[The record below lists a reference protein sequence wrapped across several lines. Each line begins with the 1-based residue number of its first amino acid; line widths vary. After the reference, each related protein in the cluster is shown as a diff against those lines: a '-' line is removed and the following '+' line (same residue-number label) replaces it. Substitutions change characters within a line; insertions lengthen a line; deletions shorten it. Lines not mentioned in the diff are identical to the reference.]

1 MKYILK
7 IQQNWFPRILVL
19 FVFLFM
25 SQLFAGATADKLDE
39 YFKKCYKNR
48 QFNGNVLVAINGQV
62 IYHKSFGISN
72 IDPERPLKLNSQ
84 FRLASLSKPITAMAV
99 TILKERGLL
108 KYDDELIKYIPEL
121 PYPGITIRHLL
132 THTSGI
138 PKYEDLTKKYWDL
151 EHEKFTEK
159 KYVTNDDII
168 ALLVEHHPDVLFNNG
183 DKYSYSNT
191 GYVLLA
197 SVVSRVSGEPFEKFL
212 KDNIFKPS
220 GMDHSLVY
228 SAVRNDKMENRVYG
242 YRLAMNGIDYISND
256 FHYMS
261 GLAGD
266 GAVYSTTADLFKW
279 DRVLYTEKLVSKS
292 SLDEAFSPAVLNDGS
307 STKYGLG
314 WGIGKSYSGKKT
326 VNHGGGWIAS
336 RTFLLREIEEDN
348 TVVILTN
355 HSSRHIY
362 NIRKAVSQIIHN
374 QPFEV
379 SKIGISNIIGKEVV
393 NKGIDEAISSYK
405 HLKKTELEKYNFDK
419 WELNSLGYDLIEIDM
434 LPEAIK
440 IFQLNLQH
448 FPDFARGYNN
458 LADSYILAGNK
469 KLAIENYNKT
479 LDIDP
484 DNWYAAKKLKLILN
498 N

>member
-1 MKYILK
+1 MENHKMKYILK

-19 FVFLFM
+19 FVFLLM

-39 YFKKCYKNR
+39 YFKKCYENQ

-138 PKYEDLTKKYWDL
+138 PKYEDLTKKFWDL
-151 EHEKFTEK
+151 EHEKFNEK

-168 ALLVEHHPDVLFNNG
+168 ALLVEHHPDVLFNYG

-266 GAVYSTTADLFKW
+266 GGVYSTTEDLFNGTECSILKNLFQNQVW
-279 DRVLYTEKLVSKS
+279 TKPLVLLC
-292 SLDEAFSPAVLNDGS
+292 
-307 STKYGLG
+307 
-314 WGIGKSYSGKKT
+314 
-326 VNHGGGWIAS
+326 
-336 RTFLLREIEEDN
+336 
-348 TVVILTN
+348 
-355 HSSRHIY
+355 
-362 NIRKAVSQIIHN
+362 
-374 QPFEV
+374 
-379 SKIGISNIIGKEVV
+379 
-393 NKGIDEAISSYK
+393 
-405 HLKKTELEKYNFDK
+405 
-419 WELNSLGYDLIEIDM
+419 
-434 LPEAIK
+434 
-440 IFQLNLQH
+440 
-448 FPDFARGYNN
+448 
-458 LADSYILAGNK
+458 
-469 KLAIENYNKT
+469 
-479 LDIDP
+479 
-484 DNWYAAKKLKLILN
+484 
-498 N
+498 